1 MRAVSGVCAVPATKS
16 PTFEER
22 RSQCGDFPRG
32 RFRQQD
38 LPLSFL
44 SISALAVALPAAF
57 SQLGG
62 LPLLVIM
69 FVAMY
74 FLLIAPNQRK
84 QKQWQS
90 MLAQLKSGDKVT
102 TSGGIRGQVVSIKDD
117 ILVIRTQPDGVKFE
131 VARSAIAA
139 VTTDEVAKA

>member
-1 MRAVSGVCAVPATKS
+1 M
-16 PTFEER
+16 
-22 RSQCGDFPRG
+22 
-32 RFRQQD
+32 
-38 LPLSFL
+38 SFL
-44 SISALAVALPAAF
+44 SISALALALPAAF
-57 SQLGG
+57 GQLGG

-90 MLAQLKSGDKVT
+90 MLSQLKAGDKVT
-102 TSGGIRGQVVSIKDD
+102 TSGGIRGQIVSVKDD
-117 ILVIRTQPDGVKFE
+117 VLVIRTQPDGVKFE

-139 VTTDEVAKA
+139 VTTDEVTKA